1 MQLFYKIRHSKEQE
15 ISLPQL
21 DEDRFSFLEV
31 ASNPIGEYN
40 VLQGL
45 I

>member
-1 MQLFYKIRHSKEQE
+1 MQSFYKIRHRSEQE

-21 DEDRFSFLEV
+21 DEDRLSFLEV
-31 ASNPIGEYN
+31 ASNPIRKYN